1 MRPILLVEDN
11 VDDVD
16 LTLMALEQEHIAN
29 PMEVA
34 RDGVEALARLEDTSK
49 PVPMLV
55 LLDLKLPRISG
66 LEVLKRIRANER
78 THNVPVVVLTSSREE
93 SDLGSTYDSGANA
106 YVRKP
111 VDFDRFTEIVRQLGL
126 FWLVTNEP
134 PPEAR
139 GEIEDA

>member
-1 MRPILLVEDN
+1 
-11 VDDVD
+11 
-16 LTLMALEQEHIAN
+16 
-29 PMEVA
+29 
-34 RDGVEALARLEDTSK
+34 
-49 PVPMLV
+49 V

-66 LEVLKRIRANER
+66 LDVLKRVRTNDR

-111 VDFDRFTEIVRQLGL
+111 VDFDSFTEIVRQLGL

-134 PPEAR
+134 PPEAEER
-139 GEIEDA
+139 ASA

>member
-11 VDDVD
+11 RDDVD
-16 LTLMALEQEHIAN
+16 LTVMALHQENIAN
-29 PMEVA
+29 PIEIA
-34 RDGVEALARLEDTSK
+34 RDGVEALTRMEDRTK
-49 PVPMLV
+49 PVPLLV

-66 LEVLKRIRANER
+66 LEVLKRLRSNKR

-93 SDLGSTYDSGANA
+93 TDLYSTYDSGANA

-126 FWLVTNEP
+126 FWLVTHEP
-134 PPEAR
+134 PPEANEGR
-139 GEIEDA
+139 SA

>member
-11 VDDVD
+11 PDDIE
-16 LTLMALEQEHIAN
+16 LTVMALSQEHIAN
-29 PMEVA
+29 PIELA
-34 RDGVEALARLEDTSK
+34 RDGAEALERLEDRSK
-49 PVPMLV
+49 PVPLLV

-66 LEVLKRIRANER
+66 LEVLKRLRSNDR

-93 SDLGSTYDSGANA
+93 SDLGSTYDSGVNA

-111 VDFDRFTEIVRQLGL
+111 VDFDSFTEIVRQLGL

-134 PPEAR
+134 PPEA
-139 GEIEDA
+139 GNGHSA